1 MFDDLPPAPKKPPDL
16 SPRLKE
22 LAQELADALRQ
33 ARMADQVE
41 RPKG

>member
-16 SPRLKE
+16 PPRLKE

-33 ARMADQVE
+33 ARMVDQVE